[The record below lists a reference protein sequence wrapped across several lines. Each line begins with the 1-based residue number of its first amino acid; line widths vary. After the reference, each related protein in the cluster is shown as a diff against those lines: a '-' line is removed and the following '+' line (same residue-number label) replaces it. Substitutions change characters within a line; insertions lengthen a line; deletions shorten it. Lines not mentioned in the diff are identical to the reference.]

1 MYKKKTTRL
10 GADKAYKKPDV
21 TFQEQ
26 LTKEQIAE
34 KMDGYEKVDDVM
46 DVPLGTHLRYF
57 LFDNAGKASF
67 RTGGTLTNKT
77 NGMVYVVLSNG
88 THTWCVQVNNAKFYR
103 KLTHTEEM
111 DHLHDAYREKIDAL
125 ESKLEAFGAPNLDFS
140 SNSRAPKV
148 IKVSAQKK
156 EPEVEVELVGT
167 VEKKKKRPPPRT
179 TK

>member
-34 KMDGYEKVDDVM
+34 KMDGYEKVDDIMEVS
-46 DVPLGTHLRYF
+46 LGTHLRYF
-57 LFDNAGKASF
+57 LFDKAGNASF
-67 RTGGTLTNKT
+67 RTGGTLSNKT
-77 NGMVYVVLSNG
+77 NGTVYVVLSNG

-111 DHLHDAYREKIDAL
+111 DNLHDAYREKIDAL
-125 ESKLEAFGAPNLDFS
+125 ESKLEALGTVP
-140 SNSRAPKV
+140 PKIV
-148 IKVSAQKK
+148 KVSAQKK

-167 VEKKKKRPPPRT
+167 AEKKKRPVRKT